1 MNNPVE
7 TSEQLIEL
15 VDEKV
20 IERLAG
26 LFSAMGDP
34 NRLKIISVLAHN
46 ELNVGDLAKLIN
58 LSESAT
64 SHQLRLLRTM
74 RIVRSR
80 KVRQQVFYTLDDQH
94 IHDLLD
100 RGLQHCLHE

>member
-1 MNNPVE
+1 MID
-7 TSEQLIEL
+7 SEQDNSTIEL

-20 IERLAG
+20 IKRLAE

-34 NRLKIISVLAHN
+34 NRLKIISVLSHH
-46 ELNVGDLAKLIN
+46 ELNVGEIAKLIQ

-64 SHQLRLLRTM
+64 SHQLRLLRTL
-74 RIVRSR
+74 RIVQSR
-80 KVRQQVFYTLDDQH
+80 KLGQQVFYTLDDQH

-100 RGLQHCLHE
+100 RGLEHCLHE